1 MGIFSKTA
9 LRGAGYWVLQVL
21 RVFTVIALL
30 AAVASCWVLMIKVDK
45 GRTFFV
51 FECISL
57 FFTSVIALA
66 LIISE
71 FPMVSFV
78 RNYFRKAWPV
88 LSDSYGVGWL
98 GAAMVVIGCNV
109 LGSLNEPGF
118 DPENLGSNFTS
129 LVQAGGILCL
139 IFGALNVLAS
149 LIWRDGSEKIT
160 SRDIRADGSLAKQR
174 EVLPSS
180 YSGSPASS
188 VHREKQGI
196 RNSVFSMFGKRQ
208 QNGAGAAGKTIPIIS
223 GPIYTHPNPECN
235 NHTNNPPPN
244 YAVSSPNPTTVT
256 SGSKESP
263 VVRGVM
269 RPPTAEHPMLSG
281 GLKVPPTVAVKAH
294 KTGTSSIYSTDDH
307 YTQRYSHVDYKYF

>member
-9 LRGAGYWVLQVL
+9 LRGAGYWVLQAL
-21 RVFTVIALL
+21 RVFTVISLL

-57 FFTSVIALA
+57 FFTSVIAIA
-66 LIISE
+66 LIVSE
-71 FPMVSFV
+71 FPMVSFI
-78 RNYFRKAWPV
+78 RNYFRQAWPV
-88 LSDSYGVGWL
+88 LSESYGVGWL

-149 LIWRDGSEKIT
+149 LIWRDGKEKIT

-174 EVLPSS
+174 DVLPSS
-180 YSGSPASS
+180 YSASAASS
-188 VHREKQGI
+188 VHREKQGF
-196 RNSVFSMFGKRQ
+196 RQSVFSVFGKRP
-208 QNGAGAAGKTIPIIS
+208 QNGGAAGKTTIPIIS

-235 NHTNNPPPN
+235 NPPPN
-244 YAVSSPNPTTVT
+244 YALSSPNPTTVT

-281 GLKVPPTVAVKAH
+281 GLAAPPAALKAQ
-294 KTGTSSIYSTDDH
+294 KTGTSSIYSTDGH
-307 YTQRYSHVDYKYF
+307 YARRYSQVNYKYF